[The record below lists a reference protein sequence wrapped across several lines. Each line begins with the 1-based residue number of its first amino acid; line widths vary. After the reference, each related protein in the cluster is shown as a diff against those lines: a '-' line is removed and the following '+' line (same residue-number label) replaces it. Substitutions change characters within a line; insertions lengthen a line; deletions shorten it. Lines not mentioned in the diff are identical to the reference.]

1 MPVAGCSLLQ
11 AKCSRCKI
19 LWSPFR
25 HIPQLESA
33 GFLLPATSMLPAISR
48 QTAAAVPLPAS
59 TLLHQTASTG
69 VGAIKW
75 AAAAG
80 LLAGAAGLGTTTVA
94 ACAAAGA
101 TFGGIVWIAEMASVR
116 AGWQLPHVSLQ
127 HGLCNE
133 LHTLAGGLL
142 GSAPVAAALTT
153 LAAALATRDGGSLE
167 LGSNGLA
174 FLTAMVA
181 CPAVVLLGAGARAA
195 SAEMS
200 ADMRQLLVHGAPLL
214 TVGAVLVAPALVM
227 HATGSHEAA
236 TRFVIGFGTNMAG
249 AVVREA
255 LTQTTARA
263 WSGIERNGSG
273 PDYGLRQAH
282 GPDRAGS
289 TVVPT
294 LTSCLLFAASSS
306 LLLHQVEQW
315 AGLGVTLAGQS
326 ILATS
331 AAEAARRT
339 VLRSTVMQSTN
350 ELLEGIARCL
360 PLAGY
365 AFLRDIPLTYRHAE
379 AGLPDVPA
387 ALQRNAR
394 NPAAWRAATLFAA
407 ARTLDGAL
415 PNLLGQLSNAVAPG
429 RFWTGY
435 RIAAALA
442 QGATMA
448 RSPLLAAFLLPAAE
462 EAGNAPTS
470 NERQD
475 VVIAITAMVADSP
488 ASSDDAVSTAS
499 PVSEPS
505 LQWA

>member
-1 MPVAGCSLLQ
+1 
-11 AKCSRCKI
+11 
-19 LWSPFR
+19 
-25 HIPQLESA
+25 
-33 GFLLPATSMLPAISR
+33 MLPAISR
-48 QTAAAVPLPAS
+48 QTASAVPPPAS

-94 ACAAAGA
+94 ACATAGA
-101 TFGGIVWIAEMASVR
+101 ALGGMVWIAEMASIR
-116 AGWQLPHVSLQ
+116 AGWQLPHVALQ

-142 GSAPVAAALTT
+142 GSAPVAATLTA
-153 LAAALATRDGGSLE
+153 LAAALATSDSGSRE

-174 FLTAMVA
+174 FLTATVA
-181 CPAVVLLGAGARAA
+181 CPAVALLGAGARAA
-195 SAEMS
+195 CAEMP
-200 ADMRQLLVHGAPLL
+200 ADMRQLLVYGAPLL

-227 HATGSHEAA
+227 HATGSREAA
-236 TRFVIGFGTNMAG
+236 TRFVIGFGANMAG

-282 GPDRAGS
+282 GHDRAGS
-289 TVVPT
+289 TIVPT
-294 LTSCLLFAASSS
+294 LTSCILFAASSS
-306 LLLHQVEQW
+306 LLLHQVEHW
-315 AGLGVTLAGQS
+315 AGLGMTPAGQS
-326 ILATS
+326 ILAMS

-339 VLRSTVMQSTN
+339 ALRSTVMQSTN
-350 ELLEGIARCL
+350 ELLEGVARCL
-360 PLAGY
+360 PLAAY
-365 AFLRDIPLTYRHAE
+365 ALLRDIPLTYRHAQ

-387 ALQRNAR
+387 TFQRNAR

-415 PNLLGQLSNAVAPG
+415 PNVLGQLSNAVAPD
-429 RFWTGY
+429 RFWTGC
-435 RIAAALA
+435 RIAAVVA

-448 RSPLLAAFLLPAAE
+448 RSPLLAALLLPAAE
-462 EAGNAPTS
+462 ETGDATFPAGQ
-470 NERQD
+470 QD
-475 VVIAITAMVADSP
+475 VVIAIAPVMSDSP
-488 ASSDDAVSTAS
+488 AASEDTSSTAS
-499 PVSEPS
+499 PASEPS

>member
-1 MPVAGCSLLQ
+1 
-11 AKCSRCKI
+11 
-19 LWSPFR
+19 
-25 HIPQLESA
+25 
-33 GFLLPATSMLPAISR
+33 MLPVISR
-48 QTAAAVPLPAS
+48 QPAAAVPLSAS

-75 AAAAG
+75 AAAAA

-94 ACAAAGA
+94 ACAAAGG
-101 TFGGIVWIAEMASVR
+101 TLGGIVWITEMASMR
-116 AGWQLPHVSLQ
+116 AGWRLPHVSLQ

-142 GSAPVAAALTT
+142 GSAPVAAALTALAAT
-153 LAAALATRDGGSLE
+153 LATTDNGSPE

-174 FLTAMVA
+174 FLAAMVA
-181 CPAVVLLGAGARAA
+181 CPAAVLLAAGARAA
-195 SAEMS
+195 SAEIS
-200 ADMRQLLVHGAPLL
+200 TDMRRLLVYGAPLL
-214 TVGAVLVAPALVM
+214 TVGAVLVAPTLVM
-227 HATGSHEAA
+227 HATGSNEAA
-236 TRFVIGFGTNMAG
+236 TRFVISFGTNMAG

-273 PDYGLRQAH
+273 PHYGLREAH

-306 LLLHQVEQW
+306 LLLHEVEQW
-315 AGLGVTLAGQS
+315 AGLGMTPAGQS
-326 ILATS
+326 ILAMS

-339 VLRSTVMQSTN
+339 ALRSTVMQSTN

-360 PLAGY
+360 PLAAY

-387 ALQRNAR
+387 ALQRNAQ

-415 PNLLGQLSNAVAPG
+415 PNVLGQMSNAVAPE

-448 RSPLLAAFLLPAAE
+448 RSPLLTAFLLPAAE
-462 EAGNAPTS
+462 ETADAPFS
-470 NERQD
+470 NGQQD
-475 VVIAITAMVADSP
+475 VVIAIAPMVSEPP
-488 ASSDDAVSTAS
+488 ASSDDTVSTAS